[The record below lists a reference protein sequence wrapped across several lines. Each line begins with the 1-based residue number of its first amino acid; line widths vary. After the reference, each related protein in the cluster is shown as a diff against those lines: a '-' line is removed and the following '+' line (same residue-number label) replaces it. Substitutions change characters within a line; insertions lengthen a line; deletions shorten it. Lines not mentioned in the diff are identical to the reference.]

1 MNDVFS
7 IKEFSFPESFLF
19 GSAVAGHQVEGD
31 NIHSDYYAREME
43 KLKLD
48 PNTTPSGKACN
59 HYQMYKEDVNIL
71 KTLGHKVFRF
81 SLEWARIEPNEGEFS
96 AEAIRHYLDVMQELK
111 TNGIQIFLTLVH
123 FTVPEWFSK
132 KGGFLKED
140 NFVYF
145 LRFVEKVAPIYAP
158 YVDFWCIFNEI
169 NAGLTESA
177 FLKKFNCTRLHAKAY
192 HIIKC
197 FSDKPISTAHA
208 YLGYFPKRLCDPFDN
223 AILQYADAF
232 SNEFFFHAMRT
243 GELVMAGIDGIY
255 DKEIKGTVDF
265 WSINSYDRKMR
276 DARRPSMR
284 GTRYSMTY
292 TPLIN
297 EPYYQDEFYPELFIH
312 ALTRLRDKPIFIS
325 ENGCAADND
334 DFRIVYIAEYLAAIN
349 EAMTM
354 GVEVMGYLYWS
365 LLDNYEWGSF
375 KPRYGL
381 VDVDREH
388 GFKRTIKPSG
398 YFLREIIKSG
408 KYTPELLK
416 KYLNELPRV
425 EYDPGEV

>member
-7 IKEFSFPESFLF
+7 IKEFAFPKDFLF

-43 KLKLD
+43 KLKRD
-48 PNTTPSGKACN
+48 PNSVPSGKACN

-81 SLEWARIEPNEGEFS
+81 SLEWARIEPSEGEFCE
-96 AEAIRHYLDVMQELK
+96 EAIRHYLDVMQELK
-111 TNGIQIFLTLVH
+111 ANGIQIFLTLVH

-132 KGGFLKED
+132 KGGFLKDE

-145 LRFVEKVAPIYAP
+145 LRFVEHVAPIYAP

-169 NAGLTESA
+169 NAGLTENA
-177 FLKKFNCTRLHAKAY
+177 FRKKFNCTRLHAKAY
-192 HIIKC
+192 HIIKG

-284 GTRYSMTY
+284 GTRYSMSH

-334 DFRIVYIAEYLAAIN
+334 DFRLVYITEYLAAIN
-349 EAMTM
+349 EAMKM

-381 VDVDREH
+381 VDVDRDH
-388 GFKRTIKPSG
+388 DFKRTIKPSG
-398 YFLREIIKSG
+398 YFLREIIESG

-416 KYLNELPRV
+416 KYLKELPRV

>member
-7 IKEFSFPESFLF
+7 IKDFSFPDNFLF

-43 KLKLD
+43 NLKRD
-48 PNTTPSGKACN
+48 PSSVPSGKACD
-59 HYQMYKEDVNIL
+59 HYRMYKEDVAIL
-71 KTLGHKVFRF
+71 KALGHKVFRF
-81 SLEWARIEPNEGEFS
+81 SLEWARIEPSEGEFS
-96 AEAIRHYLDVMQELK
+96 AEAIEHYLDVMRELK
-111 TNGIQIFLTLVH
+111 ANEIKVFLTLVH

-132 KGGFLKED
+132 KGGFLKEE

-145 LRFVEKVAPIYAP
+145 LRFVERVVPIYAP

-169 NAGLTESA
+169 NAGLTENA
-177 FLKKFNCTRLHAKAY
+177 FRKKFNCTRLHAKAY
-192 HIIKC
+192 HIIKG

-284 GTRYSMTY
+284 GTRYSMTH

-334 DFRIVYIAEYLAAIN
+334 DFRIVYLAEYLAAIN
-349 EAMTM
+349 EAMGM

-381 VDVDREH
+381 VDVDREN

-398 YFLREIIKSG
+398 YFLREIIESG
-408 KYTPELLK
+408 KYTPALLG
-416 KYLNELPRV
+416 KYLKELPRV

>member
-1 MNDVFS
+1 
-7 IKEFSFPESFLF
+7 
-19 GSAVAGHQVEGD
+19 
-31 NIHSDYYAREME
+31 
-43 KLKLD
+43 
-48 PNTTPSGKACN
+48 
-59 HYQMYKEDVNIL
+59 MYKEDVAIL

-81 SLEWARIEPNEGEFS
+81 SLEWARIEPSEGEFS
-96 AEAIRHYLDVMQELK
+96 AEAIEHYLDVMRELK
-111 TNGIQIFLTLVH
+111 ANEIKVFLTLVH

-132 KGGFLKED
+132 KGGFLKEE

-145 LRFVEKVAPIYAP
+145 LRFVERVVPIYAP

-169 NAGLTESA
+169 NAGLTENA
-177 FLKKFNCTRLHAKAY
+177 FRKKFNCTRLHAKAY
-192 HIIKC
+192 HIIKG

-284 GTRYSMTY
+284 GTRYSMTH

-334 DFRIVYIAEYLAAIN
+334 DFRIVYLAEYLAAIN
-349 EAMTM
+349 EAMGM

-381 VDVDREH
+381 VDVDREN

-398 YFLREIIKSG
+398 YFLREIIESG
-408 KYTPELLK
+408 KYTPALLR
-416 KYLNELPRV
+416 KYLKELPRV